1 MMQSEIER
9 ELRALRSDLD
19 EIVSGAQSQETEWR
33 RLGLISSV
41 SGVLVA
47 LAGAGFLIANAMV
60 QRTSTNQNFHDQLV
74 MMGITFIMLNIP
86 LMLLGAALRRRS
98 RPKFGPKR

>member
-1 MMQSEIER
+1 MELEGDAMMQSEIER

-41 SGVLVA
+41 RGVLVA
-47 LAGAGFLIANAMV
+47 LAGAGFLIANANH
-60 QRTSTNQNFHDQLV
+60 RGNNLFADRSC
-74 MMGITFIMLNIP
+74 
-86 LMLLGAALRRRS
+86 RRQA
-98 RPKFGPKR
+98 